1 MGLGLFQLWG
11 SRNTKGGWNNS
22 DHTDDPWLVC
32 STLKLTN
39 NLLLHYYSW
48 SSQYL
53 YEANVVRMILE
64 MGNLFTEKWVSNPE
78 LCSWWIVELRP
89 KHPFPGNTGPVNR
102 RQSRVFL
109 WSYHP
114 FWRDSKMKTLQKTQ
128 SNPLLEFSAQ
138 LWNMRSRTS
147 VVLRQKAIISR
158 VKSTL
163 EGVPIP
169 F

>member
-1 MGLGLFQLWG
+1 
-11 SRNTKGGWNNS
+11 
-22 DHTDDPWLVC
+22 
-32 STLKLTN
+32 
-39 NLLLHYYSW
+39 
-48 SSQYL
+48 
-53 YEANVVRMILE
+53 
-64 MGNLFTEKWVSNPE
+64 
-78 LCSWWIVELRP
+78 
-89 KHPFPGNTGPVNR
+89 
-102 RQSRVFL
+102 
-109 WSYHP
+109 
-114 FWRDSKMKTLQKTQ
+114 MKTLQKTQ